1 MEYSWASVPGS
12 NRLSLSA
19 DSTNRGLKILGNN
32 CICIEHIQIFFLSL
46 FPKQYRIITVCNIY
60 MELRIVSHQEMI

>member
-19 DSTNRGLKILGNN
+19 DSTNR
-32 CICIEHIQIFFLSL
+32 ICIEHIQIFFLSL